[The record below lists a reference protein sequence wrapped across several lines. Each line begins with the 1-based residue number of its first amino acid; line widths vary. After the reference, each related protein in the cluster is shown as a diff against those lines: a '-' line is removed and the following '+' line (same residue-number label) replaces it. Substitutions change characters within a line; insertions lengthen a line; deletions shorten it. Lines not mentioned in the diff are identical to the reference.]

1 MVIYDKKK
9 ITSTVP
15 TEKPVNTKTST
26 VQINNN
32 SYIEKKNTIHIE
44 NLGKK
49 KISTVQIKNT
59 SQTNRERK
67 RRERGPPQP

>member
-1 MVIYDKKK
+1 MAIYDKKK

-32 SYIEKKNTIHIE
+32 SYIEKKKYYTD
-44 NLGKK
+44 
-49 KISTVQIKNT
+49 
-59 SQTNRERK
+59 
-67 RRERGPPQP
+67 